1 MQTFYIILLG
11 ALVACSCSL
20 LGCYLLLRKMSMVGD
35 AISHAVLPG
44 IVIAYLI
51 TGSRGQVPMLIGAGI
66 TGVVTTYLIE
76 FLNKKIRVQED
87 AAIGIVF
94 TWLFALGVI
103 LISVYTDKIDLDQD
117 CVLYGE
123 IGYVGL
129 GTVGIPQEIWVMGSV
144 LLLILAFII
153 LGYRPLF
160 ITTFDAAYATTL
172 GISTA
177 LWHYLLMSLVSLAT
191 VAAFDAVGSILVV
204 AFLVIPAATAYLLT
218 DSLKKMLIISCV
230 VGIIGAAGGY
240 WIAAWLDSSIAAAMS
255 TLCGVQFLLVFFGIQ
270 IKKRFLN
277 KPILEVP
284 LI

>member
-103 LISVYTDKIDLDQD
+103 LISVYTDKIDLDQE

-129 GTVGIPQEIWVMGSV
+129 GTVGLPQEIWVMGSV
-144 LLLILAFII
+144 LILILAFII
-153 LGYRPLF
+153 FGYRALF
-160 ITTFDAAYATTL
+160 ITTFDTAYAITIGL
-172 GISTA
+172 SSA
-177 LWHYLLMSLVSLAT
+177 FWHYVLMSLVSLAT

-218 DSLKKMLIISCV
+218 DSLKKMLIISCI
-230 VGIIGAAGGY
+230 VGVIGAAGGY
-240 WIAAWLDSSIAAAMS
+240 WIASWMDSAIAAAMS
-255 TLCGVQFLLVFFGIQ
+255 TVCGIQFLLVFFGIQ
-270 IKKRFLN
+270 LKKKFLI
-277 KPILEVP
+277 KPILEAP
-284 LI
+284 LS